1 MVLPPLVIFALIG
14 KCAET
19 SLIVYLN
26 FFSTPSKRLLMWLHA
41 LRSME
46 SCFDF
51 AKYMRTRTSCRQFAN
66 HISMGRCLKSRLRV
80 PFLPVTSTILDL
92 MLILMPLG
100 TLTLSSWTKVFIFEG
115 RFQTG

>member
-1 MVLPPLVIFALIG
+1 MMFALMG
-14 KCAET
+14 KCAYT
-19 SLIVYLN
+19 RRILYWN

-51 AKYMRTRTSCRQFAN
+51 AKYMRTRTSCPQFAN
-66 HISMGRCLKSRLRV
+66 HISMGRCLKSRLSV

-92 MLILMPLG
+92 IEILMPLG
-100 TLTLSSWTKVFIFEG
+100 TLTLSSWTKVFIVKEG
-115 RFQTG
+115 GER